1 MGFIVFLVI
10 AFIIVSL
17 IRGAAARV
25 QAQARMVLPPDFFGT
40 EPLPEGQVRRLGGQ
54 PGMVSAPAM
63 IPARAMVS
71 AAALGEESSSEQ
83 IGDETAYDHDLD
95 LSAAEVV
102 SLEVVP
108 VMSTAARAI
117 PVRTETLEH
126 EVDWN
131 AEHDRFHKRYVDA
144 QAPAAAAS
152 HGLMDEIRDPAGARR
167 AVLMAEILGPPV
179 SMRR

>member
-1 MGFIVFLVI
+1 MGFIVFVVVV
-10 AFIIVSL
+10 FIVVSV

-40 EPLPEGQVRRLGGQ
+40 QSLPEGHVRHVGGGEAIVSA

-63 IPARAMVS
+63 IPAAAM
-71 AAALGEESSSEQ
+71 GEESSSEQ
-83 IGDETAYDHDLD
+83 IGDETAYDHDQD

-102 SLEVVP
+102 TLEALP
-108 VMSTAARAI
+108 VMSTAPRAI

-144 QAPAAAAS
+144 KAPVAAAS
-152 HGLMDEIRDPAGARR
+152 HGLMDELRDPAGARR